1 MQGVV
6 VSTGGG
12 TPCYHHGIEEI
23 NSHGLSIFL
32 DMSPATIAHRLL
44 HARQKRPLVMDK
56 TGKELIRYIEKKL
69 AERLTCYEKAQ
80 NITALAGEIEAY
92 EG

>member
-1 MQGVV
+1 
-6 VSTGGG
+6 
-12 TPCYHHGIEEI
+12 
-23 NSHGLSIFL
+23 L
-32 DMSPATIAHRLL
+32 R
-44 HARQKRPLVMDK
+44 ARQKRPLVMDK

-69 AERLTCYEKAQ
+69 AERLSCYEKAHLKIEASHV